1 MPFQYTPNRNPYVGS
16 ITDLMGRGRD
26 AEAQALITAANAQAQ
41 AAQASGQ
48 AGGGAVQ
55 SIGNT
60 IAAIPGQLQAQE
72 DRARV
77 VEQQDRAD
85 RARALRADIL
95 SPTPAHTIGPVMPDG
110 TKLSPTTPGAAV
122 EGPGSMA
129 GDWDVAS
136 GRELPNRYRTTDAN
150 GSDIFD
156 LEQIIATFAAAGL
169 DPPDMSPY
177 VAINQGITA
186 RFDQSLQQARGI
198 ARSLLGGPSGAWAQR
213 LSTALSLFEDNKLL
227 PARLLSSMRTRL
239 QQIGTLPAAEQ
250 EAELGQLL
258 HQLTGD
264 TAPETKFVPE
274 GSVGVTPI
282 PGGGFKAT
290 TVTAP
295 GGRPVGK
302 PTAQSLNGK
311 PVNVWWGLDG
321 VPRDRHGTELI
332 GDIQPASA
340 AERLPT
346 LGSLGNLAVLALD
359 ARAEA
364 LGRPLTTAEK
374 HDVMQGVLDRNR
386 EGDPVLLPGEFSAEK
401 LERIDDLMR
410 SLRTD
415 PTYRGMEEING
426 AWQALQASY
435 AVSTTGGSGP
445 SDIAMINS
453 FQRMIDPGVS
463 VREGDVDLLR
473 AASGLVE
480 QMNPRFVAGQM
491 FSGERI
497 PEPQR
502 ERMMALGRSIFA
514 ARLKDYQSKTENR
527 FKRLAT
533 GAGVPFDL
541 ISGGFEPLPSAD
553 ELTAADMS
561 WEDFLQLPSADQSTD
576 WHAPLLRQGGGR

>member
-1 MPFQYTPNRNPYVGS
+1 MPFQYRPRQNRYVGS

-48 AGGGAVQ
+48 AWGGAIQ
-55 SIGNT
+55 GIGNT
-60 IAAIPGQLQAQE
+60 IGAIPGQLQAQQ

-77 VEQQDRAD
+77 VEQRERAD
-85 RARALRADIL
+85 QARALRADIL
-95 SPTPAHTIGPVMPDG
+95 SPTPAHMTGPVMPEG

-129 GDWDVAS
+129 GDWGVAT

-177 VAINQGITA
+177 VAINQGIAA

-198 ARSLLGGPSGAWAQR
+198 ARSLLGGPSGAWGQG

-227 PARLLSSMRTRL
+227 PTRILSSMRTRL

-264 TAPETKFVPE
+264 TAPETQFVRPDA
-274 GSVGVTPI
+274 VAVTPTV
-282 PGGGFKAT
+282 GGGFDAT
-290 TVTAP
+290 PVTAP
-295 GGRPVGK
+295 GDRPIGK
-302 PTAQSLNGK
+302 PTAQSLDGK
-311 PVNVWWGLDG
+311 PVNVWWDADG
-321 VPRDRHGTELI
+321 VPRDRHGTELV

-340 AERLPT
+340 AERLPA
-346 LGSLGNLAVLALD
+346 LGSIGNLAVLALD
-359 ARAEA
+359 ARAEE
-364 LGRPLTTAEK
+364 LGRPLTIAEK
-374 HDVMQGVLDRNR
+374 ADLMQQVLDRNR

-401 LERIDDLMR
+401 INRIDQLMR
-410 SLRTD
+410 SLRAD
-415 PTYRGMEEING
+415 LTYRGMEEING
-426 AWQALQASY
+426 AWQALQAAY
-435 AVSTTGGSGP
+435 ATGGSGA

-463 VREGDVDLLR
+463 VREGDVDLLQ
-473 AASGLVE
+473 AASGLFA
-480 QMNPRFVAGQM
+480 QIDPRFLKGQATR
-491 FSGERI
+491 GDRI
-497 PEPQR
+497 PDTQR
-502 ERMMALGRSIFA
+502 KRMMALGRAIFA

-533 GAGVPFDL
+533 GAAVPFDL
-541 ISGGFEPLPSAD
+541 ISGGFEPIPSATD
-553 ELTAADMS
+553 SLPNTADFRWEDLTA
-561 WEDFLQLPSADQSTD
+561 LPLE
-576 WHAPLLRQGGGR
+576 APPPEG